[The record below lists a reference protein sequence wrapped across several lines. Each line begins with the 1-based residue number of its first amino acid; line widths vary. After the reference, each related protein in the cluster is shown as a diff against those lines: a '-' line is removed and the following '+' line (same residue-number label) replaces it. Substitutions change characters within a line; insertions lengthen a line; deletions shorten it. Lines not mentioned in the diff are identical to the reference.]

1 MGKMR
6 SEGVAVCEGV
16 VVCVSCVKRQ
26 LNRIGI
32 AICDSCG
39 VSELHC
45 GAAAVGEVVVCCCN
59 SVGRLHCGGVS
70 M

>member
-39 VSELHC
+39 VSELQC
-45 GAAAVGEVVVCCCN
+45 RGVA
-59 SVGRLHCGGVS
+59 LWGGGS
-70 M
+70 MGKWW